1 MTESNKRVLTSVK
14 IPQIL
19 YEDFK
24 TASIMTRI
32 KLQDVVERT
41 LYLYLTNPDF
51 RMSIHKQYSTYYTGS
66 AVSEELKKFL

>member
-24 TASIMTRI
+24 TASIRTRLG
-32 KLQDVVERT
+32 LQDIVERS
-41 LYLYLTNPDF
+41 LYLYLTDPNY
-51 RMSIHKQYSTYYTGS
+51 RMEIHKQYTTYYTGS
-66 AVSEELKKFL
+66 NIIEELKKS